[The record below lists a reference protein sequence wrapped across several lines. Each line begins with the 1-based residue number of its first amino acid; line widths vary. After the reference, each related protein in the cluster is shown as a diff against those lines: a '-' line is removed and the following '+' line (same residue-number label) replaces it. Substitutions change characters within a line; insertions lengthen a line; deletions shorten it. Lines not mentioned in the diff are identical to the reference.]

1 MNKKVAFND
10 DAMKVIRRALVFA
23 TEMGHG
29 FAGSEHI
36 LLSISEDQNR
46 SSAKT
51 LLHSGFDKELIKD
64 LIDKYDE
71 DAKNAPKNKIINL
84 SAEAQQVIDLAYEQ
98 AEKLHHNI
106 IEPEHLFLGI
116 LLEKNCA
123 AAQLLLSAGADMNVM
138 IKDLMDTMGTGWPS
152 SMTDAPYPKEMK
164 TETLDQFSKDLTAI
178 ALEGGFDP
186 VIGRQKEIKRVVQ
199 ILSRRT
205 KNNPVL
211 IGEPGVGKTAIAEG
225 LAQRIV
231 DGDVPKNLIDKR
243 ILSLDLSKMV
253 SGTKYRGDFEQRIK
267 SYIEEAQAAKN
278 VIIFI
283 DELHTIIGAGSSEG
297 SMDAA
302 NTLKPALGRGEM
314 QVIGATTL
322 QEYKKHIEKDAA
334 LERRFQPVEVKEPSK
349 EETVQILT
357 GIKAKYEEFH
367 ELKITDDAI
376 KAAVELSNRY
386 IQDRYLPDKAI
397 DLIDEAAASV
407 KAESMTIPE
416 HLKAMNDKIHQIQVE
431 KQKVIQSQD
440 FEEAAR
446 LRDEQKALRDQL
458 NFQKEIWSGNRRGGI
473 DAEDIATVVSSWTGV
488 PVTML
493 TEDEGKRLMKL
504 EDSLHKRVIGQ
515 DEAVHAVAKAI
526 RRSRTGIRS
535 PQKPIGTFLFL
546 GPTGVGKTELSK
558 ALAEIMFQDENAVIR
573 LDMSEYMEKH
583 TVSKLIGSPPGYV
596 GYDEGG
602 QLTEKVRRKPYSI
615 ILFDEIEKAHPD
627 VWNALLQIMD
637 DGRLTDGQGRTV
649 NFKNTIIIMTSN
661 VGARDISGKKSLG
674 FGTSLDESTQTMET
688 EDMKDRIMEELKN
701 TFQPEFLNRLD
712 DTIVFHSLEKKHI
725 HDITVKMLDDLIA
738 RSKDLGFK
746 LKVDD
751 KAIDILSDKGFD
763 PVYGARP
770 LQRVLQTTLED
781 AIAERMLESHLGEGD
796 TLLVTGKDG
805 EVKVKVRAKAKPKT
819 TTETV
824 VADQEESASTTV

>member
-515 DEAVHAVAKAI
+515 DEAVHAVAK
-526 RRSRTGIRS
+526 
-535 PQKPIGTFLFL
+535 PL
-546 GPTGVGKTELSK
+546 GE
-558 ALAEIMFQDENAVIR
+558 AEQ
-573 LDMSEYMEKH
+573 
-583 TVSKLIGSPPGYV
+583 
-596 GYDEGG
+596 
-602 QLTEKVRRKPYSI
+602 
-615 ILFDEIEKAHPD
+615 
-627 VWNALLQIMD
+627 
-637 DGRLTDGQGRTV
+637 
-649 NFKNTIIIMTSN
+649 
-661 VGARDISGKKSLG
+661 
-674 FGTSLDESTQTMET
+674 ES
-688 EDMKDRIMEELKN
+688 DPLKN
-701 TFQPEFLNRLD
+701 Q
-712 DTIVFHSLEKKHI
+712 LEP
-725 HDITVKMLDDLIA
+725 
-738 RSKDLGFK
+738 SY
-746 LKVDD
+746 
-751 KAIDILSDKGFD
+751 S
-763 PVYGARP
+763 
-770 LQRVLQTTLED
+770 
-781 AIAERMLESHLGEGD
+781 
-796 TLLVTGKDG
+796 
-805 EVKVKVRAKAKPKT
+805 
-819 TTETV
+819 
-824 VADQEESASTTV
+824 